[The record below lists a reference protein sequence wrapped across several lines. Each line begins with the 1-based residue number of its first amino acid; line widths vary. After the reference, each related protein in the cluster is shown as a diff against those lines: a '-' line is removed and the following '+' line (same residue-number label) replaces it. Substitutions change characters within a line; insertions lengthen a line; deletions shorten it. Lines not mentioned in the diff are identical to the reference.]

1 LIDPVALRLGPLT
14 IHWYG
19 ILMGT
24 AFALGTFLAYRQTKK
39 EGYDPEHI
47 LNLLMFIVP
56 SAIIGARLYYVL
68 FELHRY
74 TDNIWKVFAVWEG
87 GLAIHGGLIG
97 GTIAGVW
104 YVRKNHLPVLKMA
117 DIIAPSVIIGQA
129 IGRWGN
135 FINQEAHG
143 GPVSETFISKFP
155 EFIQKQMFIQ
165 GQYVHPTFLYESVWN
180 IIVFF
185 ILIFSRTKKKFDGQI
200 AMMYLALYSVG
211 RFFIEGLRTDSLM
224 IGPLRTAQ
232 LVSLLLIVVAVAGM
246 VYLSRRQHKL
256 SK

>member
-24 AFALGTFLAYRQTKK
+24 AFALGTLLAYRQTKK

-47 LNLLMFIVP
+47 MNLLMFIVP
-56 SAIIGARLYYVL
+56 AAIIGARAYYVL

-74 TDNIWKVFAVWEG
+74 TDNFWKVFAVWEG

-97 GTIAGVW
+97 GTLAGVW

-143 GPVSETFISKFP
+143 GPVSEAFISKFP

-180 IIVFF
+180 IFVFF
-185 ILIFSRTKKKFDGQI
+185 ILIISRTKKKFDGQI
-200 AMMYLALYSVG
+200 ALMYLVLYSVG

-232 LVSLLLIVVAVAGM
+232 LISLVLIVVSVIGM
-246 VYLSRRQHKL
+246 VYLSRRKSKL
-256 SK
+256 S